1 MSPFKELHFTEH
13 DVRDGG
19 SLALFVEDRSR
30 CGIYWLDF
38 EDGASYVGQS
48 VNARTRLASHR
59 RRWSDV
65 TTARFAECRPERLDE
80 LELAVI
86 QHVQKTRPLR
96 NVLLTSRPGGLDDLI
111 VTVREGASLALP
123 WERERRGRLLE
134 ETVAP
139 LSGRQMNASWERL
152 RLHEDYSGLVS
163 SLSTLLLESFPSPAQ
178 TQELLWTLT
187 ALPSTNRSAGWRRL
201 CTLSAGRLEI
211 LRVFEETLNGRKALR
226 WFLNLHPEASG
237 RRVRSALAHVDAPNS
252 TVRRVPYRAVS
263 ERVWTIDAVGLD
275 SLDAVLKDE
284 HVLNEV
290 YRLVVML
297 MRQGMNPLR
306 RHHNHQFATD
316 VLRTSGT
323 IPIES

>member
-1 MSPFKELHFTEH
+1 M
-13 DVRDGG
+13 
-19 SLALFVEDRSR
+19 
-30 CGIYWLDF
+30 
-38 EDGASYVGQS
+38 
-48 VNARTRLASHR
+48 
-59 RRWSDV
+59 
-65 TTARFAECRPERLDE
+65 
-80 LELAVI
+80 I

-111 VTVREGASLALP
+111 VTIGEGASLALP

-134 ETVAP
+134 ETVGP
-139 LSGRQMNASWERL
+139 PSGRQTNASWERL
-152 RLHEDYSGLVS
+152 RLHEDYPRLVS
-163 SLSTLLLESFPSPAQ
+163 SLRTLLLEAFPSPAQ

-237 RRVRSALAHVDAPNS
+237 RRVRSALAHTDAQDP
-252 TVRRVPYRAVS
+252 TIRRVAYKAVPQP
-263 ERVWTIDAVGLD
+263 VWTIGAVGLD
-275 SLDAVLKDE
+275 SLDAVLDDDDI
-284 HVLNEV
+284 LNEV

-306 RHHNHQFATD
+306 RHHNHPFATD
-316 VLRTSGT
+316 VLRTSAVT
-323 IPIES
+323 PIKP